1 MTISLE
7 GASAKVDARAVM
19 VAIPDKHP
27 LIGLANTLPWQSLM
41 DQCADDL
48 KRTTIKGCWWTGR
61 KIQVRIHL
69 AAYLLQKLYNLTDRA
84 TEYGMKDNGAYRLFC
99 GFGII
104 EKWQAPDH
112 TKIEEF
118 RSRLSPETQ
127 RNIANSFA
135 QVAVKLGFADPCK
148 TDFDSTVQE
157 GTVYYPRDP
166 SGLTPFWTR
175 RWRIRAGD
183 YLKKHTRGLLPD
195 DIAVDMKTIKE
206 YARSYFFLPKNVD
219 IERRRAVFRD
229 LLTMAKQQMRPIVDI
244 CNALDSARIARL
256 PWNIRRAFDQIKDQ
270 AWRYLLDV
278 GHFTRT
284 HTIKAGKILSL
295 HASAVA
301 CIKKGKVGK
310 PNEFGRVFQ
319 LGRIAGNFLFVL
331 ESTSLRM
338 SDKHS
343 LIPMLDEHQKL
354 FGEGELNSIS
364 ADKGYWSSKNLKA
377 AAERKVDNIGLQA
390 PSNIKNKKFLPTK
403 EIQDELRD
411 RRAGIEPLIG
421 HVKLTEGHPEAMGHC
436 RMELVDYSRGP
447 FVALLLRVAFGK
459 FQFETI
465 DQASRWENAES
476 RITDWRQPQR
486 RKENEEK

>member
-7 GASAKVDARAVM
+7 GASAKVDARTVLVAV
-19 VAIPDKHP
+19 PDQHP
-27 LIGLANTLPWQSLM
+27 LIGLANALPWRMLVEL
-41 DQCADDL
+41 CAEDL
-48 KRTTIKGCWWTGR
+48 KRTTANGFWWTGR
-61 KIQVRIHL
+61 KILVRVHL
-69 AAYLLQKLYNLTDRA
+69 AAYFLQKLYNLTDRA
-84 TEYGMKDNGAYRLFC
+84 TEYGIKDNGAYRLFC

-104 EKWQAPDH
+104 KKWHPPDH

-118 RSRLSPETQ
+118 RSRLSLETQ
-127 RNIANSFA
+127 RSLANTLT
-135 QVAVKLGFADPCK
+135 QVAVKFGFGDPSK
-148 TDFDSTVQE
+148 ADFDSTVQE
-157 GTVYYPRDP
+157 ANIAYPSDATLMAKLCGIGRK
-166 SGLTPFWTR
+166 F
-175 RWRIRAGD
+175 ID

-195 DIAVDMKTIKE
+195 GIAVDMKAVKE
-206 YARSYFFLPKNVD
+206 YARSYFFLPKNID
-219 IERRRAVFRD
+219 IEKRRAVFRD
-229 LLTMAKQQMRPIVDI
+229 LLTMVKHQMRPIVDI
-244 CNALDSARIARL
+244 CNTLDPARVARL
-256 PWNIRRAFDQIKDQ
+256 PWNIRRSYDQIKDQ

-310 PNEFGRVFQ
+310 ENEFGRVFQ
-319 LGRIAGNFLFVL
+319 LARIKGNFLYVL

-343 LIPMLDEHQKL
+343 LIPLLDEHQKL

-377 AAERKVDNIGLQA
+377 AAKRNIANIGLQT
-390 PSNIKNKKFLPTK
+390 PSNIKNKKLLPTK

-421 HVKLTEGHPEAMGHC
+421 HAKHGGQLGKSRMKSDAATLAAGYGSILGFNLRQLIRHQGGKMKEA
-436 RMELVDYSRGP
+436 
-447 FVALLLRVAFGK
+447 A
-459 FQFETI
+459 
-465 DQASRWENAES
+465 
-476 RITDWRQPQR
+476 
-486 RKENEEK
+486 